1 MVRKKPFNDP
11 NDPDESGLL
20 FNVLR
25 RELRMGT
32 DAELARHLGA
42 HPTEVS
48 RIRHG
53 RSQVGPKLI
62 LSIHEKTGKPV
73 KKIRELIAAGAV
85 R

>member
-25 RELRMGT
+25 RELNLET
-32 DAELARHLGA
+32 DKELGHYLEVR
-42 HPTEVS
+42 PTEVS

-53 RSQVGPKLI
+53 RKPIGPKL
-62 LSIHEKTGKPV
+62 LLAIHEKTGMPV
-73 KKIRELIAAGAV
+73 KRIRELIAAGAV